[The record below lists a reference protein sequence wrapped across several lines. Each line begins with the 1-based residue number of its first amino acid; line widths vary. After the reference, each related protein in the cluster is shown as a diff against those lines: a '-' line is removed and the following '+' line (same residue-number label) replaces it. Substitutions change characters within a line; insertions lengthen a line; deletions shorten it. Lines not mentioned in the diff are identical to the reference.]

1 MTGIP
6 SVLWVN
12 GRLISTGE
20 PGIDPRDR
28 GLTLADGLFETLRV
42 TGGVP
47 VRLGA
52 HLARLRAGATTLDL
66 PLPWTDGELA
76 GMIGRTLAA
85 NGLREAA
92 VRVTISRGVPTMRG
106 LLPEPDPVPSL
117 VIHAQ
122 PFAGYPPELYHRGMH
137 AITSQIRRNEHS
149 PLANIK
155 SLGYLDNILARRD
168 AAAQDMDEALM
179 LNTAGQLACA
189 TAANL
194 FVVMDGTIVTPPL
207 TAGVLPGTVRAM
219 LLVQLA
225 PGLGL
230 PVVERPLSYDQL
242 VQADE
247 AFLTS
252 ALLGVM
258 SLTAVD
264 RCLIGPSVPGPLAL
278 RLDAAL
284 HDADART
291 VMQGD

>member
-1 MTGIP
+1 MTGTP

-12 GRLISTGE
+12 GRLIRAGE

-42 TGGVP
+42 SGGVP
-47 VRLGA
+47 LRPGA
-52 HLARLRAGATTLDL
+52 HLARLRAGATTIGL
-66 PLPWTDGELA
+66 PLPWTDNELA
-76 GMIGRTLAA
+76 EMIGRTLAA
-85 NGLREAA
+85 NELGDAV
-92 VRVTISRGVPTMRG
+92 VRVTVSRGVPTMRG

-122 PFAGYPPELYHRGMH
+122 PFAGYPPELYHRGMR

-149 PLANIK
+149 PLANLK
-155 SLGYLDNILARRD
+155 TLGYLDNILARRD

-179 LNTAGQLACA
+179 LNTAGRLACA

-194 FVVMDGTIVTPPL
+194 FVVLDGTIVTPPL

-219 LLVQLA
+219 ILEQLA

-230 PVVERPLSYDQL
+230 PVCEQPLSYAEL
-242 VQADE
+242 VRADE

-258 SLTAVD
+258 PLTAVD
-264 RCLIGPSVPGPLAL
+264 RQPIGTGRPGPLAL
-278 RLDAAL
+278 SLGAAL
-284 HDADART
+284 H
-291 VMQGD
+291 G